1 MSDYGMSSNNVPVRW
16 IRKFVECL
24 GDSVAA
30 MSSSSR
36 VLSAAGTP
44 PLQKRVTKAL
54 KESVLAGVQKLD
66 EKCQPVLKEGI

>member
-1 MSDYGMSSNNVPVRW
+1 VFGRFCS
-16 IRKFVECL
+16 
-24 GDSVAA
+24 GDVLIVAGPFGG
-30 MSSSSR
+30 
-36 VLSAAGTP
+36 GTP